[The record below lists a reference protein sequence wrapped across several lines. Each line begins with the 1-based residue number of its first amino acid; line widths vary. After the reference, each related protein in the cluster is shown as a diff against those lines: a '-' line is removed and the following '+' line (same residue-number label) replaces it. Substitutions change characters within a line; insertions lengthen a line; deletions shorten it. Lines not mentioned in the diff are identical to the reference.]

1 MRRRGVRRTGLE
13 ALYHH
18 TPSQGQELI
27 DAFPLMSAK
36 SGGSRS
42 QRRNQAKK
50 KFKTLAATET
60 SASEADEKAEEVD
73 KNAEAVL
80 GEVVE
85 TSIDTSRKKTK
96 KEKKRER
103 KAAEQQVAQAASLDS
118 QPKKR
123 SREEAAAAAAAGLRL
138 FVGRLPQSTTEDEL
152 RALFDGVAAVD
163 MVRRPDTGRF
173 KGSAFLIFDSEA
185 AATKA
190 LKLDGHLWQRSA
202 GSAQGEGA
210 AGAPEPKQI
219 MVARARSGSDGD
231 AGAGDNDAQA
241 GESGGAKRAKLSLG
255 GSEPS
260 LSVHVG
266 NLPADCKEKALR
278 DCLRACGKIQK
289 VTLLPPKAEDPT
301 MRSGF
306 VDFQSLEAST
316 AAIKL
321 NNTSLLGRVLTLNF
335 SARARPPSSGGRRST
350 EAKRRRKEKRES
362 QRAAAAEGATV
373 PDSTAPPAD
382 AS

>member
-50 KFKTLAATET
+50 KFKTLAAAET
-60 SASEADEKAEEVD
+60 SASEADEKAEVD

-163 MVRRPDTGRF
+163 MERGDRCEPAGGVRP
-173 KGSAFLIFDSEA
+173 
-185 AATKA
+185 
-190 LKLDGHLWQRSA
+190 QR
-202 GSAQGEGA
+202 
-210 AGAPEPKQI
+210 
-219 MVARARSGSDGD
+219 
-231 AGAGDNDAQA
+231 
-241 GESGGAKRAKLSLG
+241 
-255 GSEPS
+255 
-260 LSVHVG
+260 
-266 NLPADCKEKALR
+266 
-278 DCLRACGKIQK
+278 
-289 VTLLPPKAEDPT
+289 
-301 MRSGF
+301 
-306 VDFQSLEAST
+306 
-316 AAIKL
+316 
-321 NNTSLLGRVLTLNF
+321 
-335 SARARPPSSGGRRST
+335 
-350 EAKRRRKEKRES
+350 
-362 QRAAAAEGATV
+362 
-373 PDSTAPPAD
+373 
-382 AS
+382 